1 MKRWFLLCSL
11 ICLLLSLL
19 SPLPACGRRPAPIET
34 LEAFAAAYPLPAG
47 RLYDSEAE
55 AGSPRYLSPTLAAA
69 FLSRS
74 PSDDDREDV
83 RRFALFLG
91 SSSSS
96 ISEMGVFECP
106 DREAATEVFGCLR
119 TRIDLCRRGAGA
131 AAVPDDPHLCIYGR
145 TVIYTLLPDNAKAAR
160 VLSRLL

>member
-1 MKRWFLLCSL
+1 MKRWILLC
-11 ICLLLSLL
+11 LLVSLL
-19 SPLPACGRRPAPIET
+19 AALPACGRAPSPIET

-55 AGSPRYLSPTLAAA
+55 EGDPRYLSPTLFAA

-91 SSSSS
+91 SSSSV
-96 ISEMGVFECP
+96 ISEMGIFECP
-106 DREAATEVFGCLR
+106 DREAAEEVFGCLR
-119 TRIDLCRRGAGA
+119 TRIDLCRRGAGGA
-131 AAVPDDPHLCIYGR
+131 SVPDDPHLCIYGR
-145 TVIYTLLPDNAKAAR
+145 TVVYTLLPDNAKAAR